1 LRTRIAHSV
10 LIAESAPSSTP
21 NGYHAYELC
30 HVENWVMLF
39 ANDGSN
45 HHLQTLVKSQLSHP
59 SQDQVLVL
67 PMFWQPKKSCTTTL
81 KLLTGETRFTLTY
94 CSKSRMEG

>member
-1 LRTRIAHSV
+1 MENKLGRGVPCRLPSKNGSRCALFPEFLRTRIAHSV

-67 PMFWQPKKSCTTTL
+67 PMFW
-81 KLLTGETRFTLTY
+81 
-94 CSKSRMEG
+94 